1 MSKNKSGQVIKNGR
15 KKSKITREELQWLSQ
30 NTNFTTKTI
39 MTCHQV
45 GRNTFQYSCILLKWK
60 PSLNVSRYSMKASL
74 TVLFTSK
81 PTVKYDGASCVVGLL
96 YRWRCI
102 VACKLFRLS
111 AELLTG
117 GTIQGKVQVAAL
129 STFPISSAV
138 AFCQAW
144 RTVTAKYN
152 KPILGFGLLKMG
164 KAKEKAAAG
173 AKYKKAKPKIS
184 LKKEDLQWLSEN
196 TKFGQEEL
204 RSWNKVVFTKL
215 LIWYT

>member
-15 KKSKITREELQWLSQ
+15 KSKITREELQWLSQ
-30 NTNFTTKTI
+30 NTNFTSKTI

-45 GRNTFQYSCILLKWK
+45 GRNTFQYSCILIKWK

-81 PTVKYDGASCVVGLL
+81 PTVKYDSASCVVGLP

-117 GTIQGKVQVAAL
+117 GTIQGKVQVAVL

-144 RTVTAKYN
+144 RPVTAKYN
-152 KPILGFGLLKMG
+152 KSILGLHKMG
-164 KAKEKAAAG
+164 KAKEKTG
-173 AKYKKAKPKIS
+173 GKYKKAKPKIS